1 MSVCRVFC
9 FGKVFEADQ
18 GPKFL
23 NSVLSSIGGGGEY
36 VPPSTPRTPA
46 PPLPTPARQPLPSTY
61 NRNSVSTTAVGAGQG
76 QKRKAEE
83 QLPGPYNKMP
93 RRDAPLPPTTP
104 KKTPTTNLPP
114 KVSSI
119 KPSAASSAGKYG
131 GTAKAPNVTPIPATA
146 SNKAAPKKGS
156 YAEILARAKAAQ
168 TASAHVGVIKHK
180 PKETLSKKERLALQA
195 EASGKSRAS
204 AKISALDGRKKTPD
218 SKGNSPAPST
228 ISGRIN
234 RDVASVKSRK
244 APVEA
249 GYKGTARPLP
259 ESGYKGTINRSV
271 TAIST
276 SSTLRRREPD
286 DRNYDRSRSTS
297 VTRPLTKSRRY
308 ADYSDDDDE
317 DRDGDEEEE
326 GADYES
332 DLSDMEAG
340 AFDVEE
346 EEQISSKVA
355 RREDEEEL
363 RKEVELKR
371 QKEAMRRKLTQ
382 MAAARRRR

>member
-1 MSVCRVFC
+1 MAL
-9 FGKVFEADQ
+9 KADQ

-46 PPLPTPARQPLPSTY
+46 PPLPKLARQPIPSTY
-61 NRNSVSTTAVGAGQG
+61 NRNGVSTTEVGAGQG
-76 QKRKAEE
+76 QKRKAQE
-83 QLPGPYNKMP
+83 QLPGPYNKLP
-93 RRDAPLPPTTP
+93 RRDALLPPTTP

-114 KVSSI
+114 KVSST
-119 KPSAASSAGKYG
+119 KTPAASSAGKYG
-131 GTAKAPNVTPIPATA
+131 GTAKAPNATPIPATA

-156 YAEILARAKAAQ
+156 YAEILARAKVAQ

-180 PKETLSKKERLALQA
+180 PKETLSKKERLGLQA

-204 AKISALDGRKKTPD
+204 AKISAIDGRIKMLD
-218 SKGNSPAPST
+218 SKGSSSSAPST
-228 ISGRIN
+228 IPGRMN
-234 RDVASVKSRK
+234 RDVASPKSRK

-271 TAIST
+271 TTA
-276 SSTLRRREPD
+276 SSTVRRREPD

-308 ADYSDDDDE
+308 ADYSDDEDE
-317 DRDGDEEEE
+317 DGDVDEEEE
-326 GADYES
+326 GGADYES

-363 RKEVELKR
+363 RKDVELKR